1 MVVLELRGCRAGTAH
16 GRGHRLATGPQL
28 SSSAP
33 SPPRGR
39 ARSGGRCEAGRTSF
53 LSRFFLP
60 NFPKLAIAD
69 LIGPRPCLDAPF
81 HGTPLCSPMMKML
94 LLSLFSISAAFHIG
108 AMRVER
114 PSTCSLNRHCL
125 APNRHLPIVVAS
137 APDETVAEEEGEVC
151 ADLYGLSKLGCEV
164 KEAIINA
171 IGGDPEAVEAVTAA
185 INIEE
190 VAEEEDTAENEGTA
204 EEDEAAEA
212 EPAAVDQATEED
224 DDEEMP
230 AEEVAEEAAAEEV
243 AEEEVA
249 EEDTASVADLEAL
262 LSLVGKADEETA
274 DEVIA
279 VDEAASTAVVEEGGA
294 AGDDEDA

>member
-1 MVVLELRGCRAGTAH
+1 
-16 GRGHRLATGPQL
+16 
-28 SSSAP
+28 
-33 SPPRGR
+33 
-39 ARSGGRCEAGRTSF
+39 
-53 LSRFFLP
+53 
-60 NFPKLAIAD
+60 
-69 LIGPRPCLDAPF
+69 
-81 HGTPLCSPMMKML
+81 MMKML

-114 PSTCSLNRHCL
+114 PSTCSLNR
-125 APNRHLPIVVAS
+125 NRHQLIVVAS

-224 DDEEMP
+224 ATEEMP

-279 VDEAASTAVVEEGGA
+279 VDETASTAVVEEGGA

>member
-1 MVVLELRGCRAGTAH
+1 
-16 GRGHRLATGPQL
+16 
-28 SSSAP
+28 
-33 SPPRGR
+33 
-39 ARSGGRCEAGRTSF
+39 
-53 LSRFFLP
+53 
-60 NFPKLAIAD
+60 
-69 LIGPRPCLDAPF
+69 
-81 HGTPLCSPMMKML
+81 MMKML

-114 PSTCSLNRHCL
+114 PSTCSLNR
-125 APNRHLPIVVAS
+125 NRHQLIVVAS

-171 IGGDPEAVEAVTAA
+171 IGGDPDAVEAVTAA

-212 EPAAVDQATEED
+212 EPAAVDQTTEEVD
-224 DDEEMP
+224 DATEEMP

-249 EEDTASVADLEAL
+249 EEDTDSAAELTEGTATVA
-262 LSLVGKADEETA
+262 EETT

-279 VDEAASTAVVEEGGA
+279 VDETASTAVEEEGGA

>member
-1 MVVLELRGCRAGTAH
+1 
-16 GRGHRLATGPQL
+16 
-28 SSSAP
+28 
-33 SPPRGR
+33 
-39 ARSGGRCEAGRTSF
+39 
-53 LSRFFLP
+53 
-60 NFPKLAIAD
+60 
-69 LIGPRPCLDAPF
+69 
-81 HGTPLCSPMMKML
+81 MMKML

-164 KEAIINA
+164 KEAIMNA
-171 IGGDPEAVEAVTAA
+171 IGGDQEAVEAVTAA

-224 DDEEMP
+224 DDATEEMP

-279 VDEAASTAVVEEGGA
+279 VDETASTAVVEDGGA

>member
-1 MVVLELRGCRAGTAH
+1 
-16 GRGHRLATGPQL
+16 
-28 SSSAP
+28 
-33 SPPRGR
+33 
-39 ARSGGRCEAGRTSF
+39 
-53 LSRFFLP
+53 
-60 NFPKLAIAD
+60 
-69 LIGPRPCLDAPF
+69 
-81 HGTPLCSPMMKML
+81 MMKML

-114 PSTCSLNRHCL
+114 PSTCSLNR
-125 APNRHLPIVVAS
+125 NRHQLIVVAS

-164 KEAIINA
+164 KEAIMNA
-171 IGGDPEAVEAVTAA
+171 IGGDQEAVDAVTAA

-212 EPAAVDQATEED
+212 EPAAVDQTTEED
-224 DDEEMP
+224 DDATEEVA
-230 AEEVAEEAAAEEV
+230 AEEVAEEASAEEV

-249 EEDTASVADLEAL
+249 EEDTDSAAELTEDTATVA
-262 LSLVGKADEETA
+262 EETT

-279 VDEAASTAVVEEGGA
+279 VDETASTAVEEEGGA

>member
-1 MVVLELRGCRAGTAH
+1 
-16 GRGHRLATGPQL
+16 
-28 SSSAP
+28 
-33 SPPRGR
+33 
-39 ARSGGRCEAGRTSF
+39 
-53 LSRFFLP
+53 
-60 NFPKLAIAD
+60 
-69 LIGPRPCLDAPF
+69 
-81 HGTPLCSPMMKML
+81 MMKML

-125 APNRHLPIVVAS
+125 APNRHQLIVVAS

-164 KEAIINA
+164 KEAIISA
-171 IGGDPEAVEAVTAA
+171 IGGDQEAVEAVTAA

-230 AEEVAEEAAAEEV
+230 AEEVAEEAAAEEA

-279 VDEAASTAVVEEGGA
+279 VDETASTAVVEEGGA

>member
-1 MVVLELRGCRAGTAH
+1 
-16 GRGHRLATGPQL
+16 
-28 SSSAP
+28 
-33 SPPRGR
+33 
-39 ARSGGRCEAGRTSF
+39 
-53 LSRFFLP
+53 
-60 NFPKLAIAD
+60 
-69 LIGPRPCLDAPF
+69 
-81 HGTPLCSPMMKML
+81 MMKML

-125 APNRHLPIVVAS
+125 APNRHRLIVVAS

-171 IGGDPEAVEAVTAA
+171 IGGDQEAVEAVTAA

-279 VDEAASTAVVEEGGA
+279 VDETASTAVVEDGGA

>member
-1 MVVLELRGCRAGTAH
+1 
-16 GRGHRLATGPQL
+16 
-28 SSSAP
+28 
-33 SPPRGR
+33 
-39 ARSGGRCEAGRTSF
+39 
-53 LSRFFLP
+53 
-60 NFPKLAIAD
+60 
-69 LIGPRPCLDAPF
+69 
-81 HGTPLCSPMMKML
+81 MMKML

-114 PSTCSLNRHCL
+114 SSTCSLNRHCL
-125 APNRHLPIVVAS
+125 APNRHQLIVVAS

-224 DDEEMP
+224 DDDDATEEMP

-279 VDEAASTAVVEEGGA
+279 VDETASTAVVVEGGA

>member
-1 MVVLELRGCRAGTAH
+1 
-16 GRGHRLATGPQL
+16 
-28 SSSAP
+28 
-33 SPPRGR
+33 
-39 ARSGGRCEAGRTSF
+39 
-53 LSRFFLP
+53 
-60 NFPKLAIAD
+60 
-69 LIGPRPCLDAPF
+69 
-81 HGTPLCSPMMKML
+81 MMKML

-114 PSTCSLNRHCL
+114 PSTCSLNR
-125 APNRHLPIVVAS
+125 NRHQLIVVAS

-190 VAEEEDTAENEGTA
+190 VTEEEDTAENEGTA

-224 DDEEMP
+224 ATEEMP

-279 VDEAASTAVVEEGGA
+279 VDETASTAVVEEGGA

>member
-1 MVVLELRGCRAGTAH
+1 
-16 GRGHRLATGPQL
+16 
-28 SSSAP
+28 
-33 SPPRGR
+33 
-39 ARSGGRCEAGRTSF
+39 
-53 LSRFFLP
+53 
-60 NFPKLAIAD
+60 
-69 LIGPRPCLDAPF
+69 
-81 HGTPLCSPMMKML
+81 MMKML

-114 PSTCSLNRHCL
+114 PSTCSLNR
-125 APNRHLPIVVAS
+125 NRHQLIVVAS

-164 KEAIINA
+164 KEAIMNA
-171 IGGDPEAVEAVTAA
+171 IGGDQEAVDAVTAA

-212 EPAAVDQATEED
+212 EPAAVDQTTEED
-224 DDEEMP
+224 DDATEEVA
-230 AEEVAEEAAAEEV
+230 AEEVAEEASAEEV

-249 EEDTASVADLEAL
+249 EEDTDSAAELTEGTATVA
-262 LSLVGKADEETA
+262 EETT

-279 VDEAASTAVVEEGGA
+279 VDETASTAVEEEGAA